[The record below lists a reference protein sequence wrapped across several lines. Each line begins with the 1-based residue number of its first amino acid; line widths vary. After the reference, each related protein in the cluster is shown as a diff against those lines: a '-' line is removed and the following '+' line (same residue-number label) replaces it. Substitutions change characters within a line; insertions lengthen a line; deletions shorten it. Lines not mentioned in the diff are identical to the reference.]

1 VTSLL
6 TVLLSRSDSSLCGA
20 GCDSKELSMRVAR
33 ILKKGKSDVTIH
45 FDDDTKL
52 FLAVEVFLKSGLKKN
67 DEISDDRFSFLIEEN
82 KKFHIKQRAF
92 RLLGRRQHSVAELKN
107 KLWNKDY
114 DKRLI
119 DEILAQLI
127 ESNYLDDKE
136 FANAF
141 VEEKLKAKK
150 WSKRRLKSELIKKGI
165 KPDLISEALNSK
177 VSGSDNFDNAFAV
190 AKKKYES
197 LKKRDL
203 EPKEIRN
210 KLSTF
215 LLSRGF
221 EYDTVKEVCD
231 QIIK

>member
-1 VTSLL
+1 
-6 TVLLSRSDSSLCGA
+6 
-20 GCDSKELSMRVAR
+20 MRVNR
-33 ILKKGKSDVTIH
+33 IVKKGKSDVTIH

-67 DEISDDRFSFLIEEN
+67 DEISEDRFSFLIEEN
-82 KKFHIKQRAF
+82 KKFHIKQKAL
-92 RLLGRRQHSVAELKN
+92 RLLGRRQHSVAELKY

-114 DKRLI
+114 DKKLI
-119 DEILAQLI
+119 DEVLTGLI

-141 VEEKLKAKK
+141 VEEKLRAKK

-165 KPDLISEALNSK
+165 KPELISEVLNSR
-177 VSGSDNFDNAFAV
+177 VSISDNFENALSI

-197 LKKRDL
+197 LKKRNL
-203 EPKEIRN
+203 ELIELRN

-221 EYDTVKEVCD
+221 EYDTVNEVCNK
-231 QIIK
+231 IIK

>member
-1 VTSLL
+1 MIRVT
-6 TVLLSRSDSSLCGA
+6 
-20 GCDSKELSMRVAR
+20 R
-33 ILKKGKSDVTIH
+33 IVKKGKSDVTIH

-67 DEISDDRFSFLIEEN
+67 DKISDDRFSFLIEEN

-92 RLLGRRQHSVAELKN
+92 RLLGRRQHSVAELKT
-107 KLWNKDY
+107 KLWGKDY
-114 DKRLI
+114 DKKLI
-119 DEILAQLI
+119 DEIIEQLI
-127 ESNYLDDKE
+127 NSNYLNHNE
-136 FANAF
+136 FAGAF

-150 WSKRRLKSELIKKGI
+150 QSERRLKAELIKKGI
-165 KPDLISEALNSK
+165 KPDIISK
-177 VSGSDNFDNAFAV
+177 VLQQKVSLEDNFDNALTV

-203 EPKEIRN
+203 EPKEIKN

-221 EYDTVKEVCD
+221 EYETIKEVCD
-231 QIIK
+231 QILK